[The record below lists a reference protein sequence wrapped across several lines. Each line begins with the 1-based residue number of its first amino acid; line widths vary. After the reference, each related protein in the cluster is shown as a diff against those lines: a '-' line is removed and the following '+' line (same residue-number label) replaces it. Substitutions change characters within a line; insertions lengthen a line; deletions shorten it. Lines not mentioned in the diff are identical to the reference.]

1 MSKGQG
7 ITFIGAGT
15 RLEGEM
21 MLESA
26 ALVSGE
32 LHGRVSSK
40 GQIKIEQGGL
50 IEGELTCH
58 ELNVSGTFRG
68 KLSCQK
74 LTIIAGGVVEGEV
87 ASNQM
92 EIFEGGQFIGSR
104 KRGPEPVELPAGTK
118 ASLPTEGRKGHLKL
132 VLGIAAAL
140 GLGYLVT
147 QTGFIQGIK
156 DGYQAGSA
164 ARSEMKEQAQA
175 PSQEHQS
182 QALMATA
189 ADGDASGLAAEN
201 INAQAGDY
209 FAEDTDAME
218 AGNALLLENGFDA
231 GVTKTDT
238 DGADD
243 AQPAALEPGA
253 QSRPLTPDS
262 DTSAL
267 NTQGASDLPAAPA
280 NRM

>member
-1 MSKGQG
+1 
-7 ITFIGAGT
+7 
-15 RLEGEM
+15 
-21 MLESA
+21 
-26 ALVSGE
+26 
-32 LHGRVSSK
+32 
-40 GQIKIEQGGL
+40 
-50 IEGELTCH
+50 
-58 ELNVSGTFRG
+58 
-68 KLSCQK
+68 
-74 LTIIAGGVVEGEV
+74 
-87 ASNQM
+87 
-92 EIFEGGQFIGSR
+92 
-104 KRGPEPVELPAGTK
+104 
-118 ASLPTEGRKGHLKL
+118 
-132 VLGIAAAL
+132 
-140 GLGYLVT
+140 
-147 QTGFIQGIK
+147 
-156 DGYQAGSA
+156 
-164 ARSEMKEQAQA
+164 
-175 PSQEHQS
+175 
-182 QALMATA
+182 MATA

>member
-26 ALVSGE
+26 ALVSGQ

-58 ELNVSGTFRG
+58 ELNVCGTFRG

-74 LTIIAGGVVEGEV
+74 LTIIDGGVVEGEV

-92 EIFEGGQFIGSR
+92 EIFDGGQFIGSR
-104 KRGPEPVELPAGTK
+104 KRGPEPVVLPAGTQ
-118 ASLPTEGRKGHLKL
+118 ASLPSEGRKGHLTL

-164 ARSEMKEQAQA
+164 ASAEIKTDQ
-175 PSQEHQS
+175 PLPVHQS
-182 QALMATA
+182 QALMASA
-189 ADGDASGLAAEN
+189 PDDGVSADPSEH
-201 INAQAGDY
+201 INGQIGDY
-209 FAEDTDAME
+209 FAEDTEAMD
-218 AGNALLLENGFDA
+218 AGNAMLLENGFGGEGSESGADA
-231 GVTKTDT
+231 GV
-238 DGADD
+238 DD
-243 AQPAALEPGA
+243 AQTEAVEPGA
-253 QSRPLTPDS
+253 PSQSLIPDNGA
-262 DTSAL
+262 SAL
-267 NTQGASDLPAAPA
+267 STQGASDLPATPV

>member
-26 ALVSGE
+26 ALVSGQ

-50 IEGELTCH
+50 IEGELSCH

-104 KRGPEPVELPAGTK
+104 KRGPEPVELPAGTQV
-118 ASLPTEGRKGHLKL
+118 SLPTEGRKGHLKL

-156 DGYQAGSA
+156 DGYQAGTAASA
-164 ARSEMKEQAQA
+164 EMNEQAAA
-175 PSQEHQS
+175 PSLEHQS

-189 ADGDASGLAAEN
+189 ADDASDLGSEN
-201 INAQAGDY
+201 INGQPGDY

-231 GVTKTDT
+231 EGTETDT
-238 DGADD
+238 GGADD

-262 DTSAL
+262 DSSAL